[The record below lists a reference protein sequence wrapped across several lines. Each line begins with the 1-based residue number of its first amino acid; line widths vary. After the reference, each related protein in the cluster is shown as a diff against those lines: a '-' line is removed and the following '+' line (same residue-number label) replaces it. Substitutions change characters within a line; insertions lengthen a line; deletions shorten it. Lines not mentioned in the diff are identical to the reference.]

1 MKLKGVNPFEQHVE
15 KIVLVSVSA
24 VLLVVVALQFLVA
37 PNQIKVQG
45 TSTVVDPGSAFRE
58 VETKA
63 KTISAVM
70 ERAELGDVLPPEQK
84 YDLVNQLRTVRE
96 APIAPA
102 RIAALGPSL
111 AIEGAGGAGAVTL
124 AERVNPVTI
133 PAPAQVV
140 AASHRG
146 TISPTEP
153 LSVPAL
159 KELIPAEQP
168 FDKASVSVECVFDGA
183 ALRTALAAPGQTPDV
198 KAIPASWWRDSV
210 EILGVRLERQELRDN
225 GSWSEP
231 LVVPAAPG
239 KVDLSEQLRS
249 VKSPVELAEAVFEA
263 RTVADEICRPAFYQQ
278 VAGPEWLPP
287 TQRKASAFTP
297 EIQAEIKR
305 NLDAVRS
312 HDRRLEPLRQDR
324 ANISAATVRQGGGDR
339 GGDGGRGGG
348 GGKGAGGG
356 QGQPAPTPGRT
367 FPTEE
372 AKQQA
377 LKGVEK
383 RIADIEAERQKTV
396 DALKARGLDEAGV
409 PLPAAPEAPEA
420 AKVVKP
426 LLDDP
431 AVKLW
436 SHDMTVTPGKT
447 YRYRASVGIN
457 NPMFAR
463 TSALIE
469 EQRSLAA
476 APLTYSAPSEWSAPV
491 QVLPDQFYFLTSAQ
505 EAGQLGDQLAP
516 PRATAEVFR
525 FFYGYFRKAT
535 VSLEPG
541 DLIETSIRLPDPAK
555 LPIFDLSTVI
565 TDATSPAGQPP
576 PEVAPGGGKGGGGQ
590 VMDEEGGRSV
600 RGAQPGQPAQAAIE
614 LPSNAKPYPNPTI
627 PATINVLL
635 LDVTKSIGSETS
647 GQPQAVVR
655 TEGGAIAVLNPDE
668 QRKLESYQAAAIS
681 AKEGETQGQPVIP
694 EPKKTPIRPPPR
706 DPSTPRVPAPGG
718 GGGGAGG
725 G

>member
-37 PNQIKVQG
+37 PNQIKIQG
-45 TSTVVDPGSAFRE
+45 SSATVEPGPAFRD
-58 VETKA
+58 VEQKA
-63 KTISAVM
+63 KALSAIM
-70 ERAELGDVLPPEQK
+70 ERSELTGVLPAEQQ
-84 YDLVNQLRTVRE
+84 YDLVNQLRKVRE

-102 RIAALGPSL
+102 RIAALGPVMS
-111 AIEGAGGAGAVTL
+111 IEGVSGSGAVTL
-124 AERVNPVTI
+124 AERVNPVAV
-133 PAPAQVV
+133 PAPAGLL
-140 AASHRG
+140 AAAHRG

-153 LSVPAL
+153 LGIPAL
-159 KELIPAEQP
+159 KPLIPAEQP
-168 FDKASVSVECVFDGA
+168 FDKASVSVECVFDGS
-183 ALRTALAAPGQTPDV
+183 ALRSALTSPGQAPEV

-210 EILGVRLERQELRDN
+210 EILNVRLERQELRPD

-231 LVVPAAPG
+231 SVVPAAPG
-239 KVDLSEQLRS
+239 KFDLTEQLRS
-249 VKSPVELAEAVFEA
+249 VKSPVELADAVFEA
-263 RTVADEICRPAFYQQ
+263 RSAADDICRPAFYSQ
-278 VAGPEWLPP
+278 VAGPEWRPP
-287 TQRKASAFTP
+287 TERTASTFSP
-297 EIQAEIKR
+297 EIQGEIKR
-305 NLDAVRS
+305 NLDAMRS
-312 HDRRLEPLRQDR
+312 HDRRLEPLRQER
-324 ANISAATVRQGGGDR
+324 ANITAATVRQA
-339 GGDGGRGGG
+339 GGDGRNTGGG

-356 QGQPAPTPGRT
+356 QAQPTTGNSGRT
-367 FPTEE
+367 FATEE
-372 AKQQA
+372 QKQQA
-377 LKGVEK
+377 LKNIEK
-383 RIADIEAERQKTV
+383 RIADVEAERQKTV

-409 PLPAAPEAPEA
+409 PLPVAPEAPENV
-420 AKVVKP
+420 KVAKP

-436 SHDMTVTPGKT
+436 SHDMTITPGKT

-469 EQRSLAA
+469 EQRPLAA
-476 APLTYSAPSEWSAPV
+476 APVTYSVPSQWSDPV
-491 QVLPDQFYFLTSAQ
+491 EVLPDQFYFLTSAQ
-505 EAGQLGDQLAP
+505 EAGHLGDQLAP

-541 DLIETSIRLPDPAK
+541 DVIETSIRLPDPAK

-565 TDATSPAGQPP
+565 TDATPANPAVPVPTQPTP
-576 PEVAPGGGKGGGGQ
+576 GKGGGQ
-590 VMDEEGGRSV
+590 ATEEGGGRDG
-600 RGAQPGQPAQAAIE
+600 RGLQTGQAAPTVAE
-614 LPSNAKPYPNPTI
+614 LPANAKPYPNPTI

-655 TEGGAIAVLNPDE
+655 TEGGAIAVLSPDE
-668 QRKLESYQAAAIS
+668 QRKLASYQAAAVS

-706 DPSTPRVPAPGG
+706 DPTTPRPPPPGG